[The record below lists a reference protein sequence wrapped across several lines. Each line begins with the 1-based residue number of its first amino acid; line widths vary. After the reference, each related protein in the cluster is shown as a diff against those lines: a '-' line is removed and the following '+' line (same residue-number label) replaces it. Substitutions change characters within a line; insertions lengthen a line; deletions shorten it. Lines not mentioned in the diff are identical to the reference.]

1 MSKKTN
7 HYLNEEDLK
16 NELILVKKTE
26 RLKHLSKKETLTDEE
41 IAEKNQLLEEG
52 INPNYKRTKFGEM
65 LLLLINKIL
74 TQPKFSSY
82 SYKDEFISN
91 AIEKVFLYGITNF
104 NPDKLSK
111 VNNKPVKAFAYL
123 TQIITNSII
132 ATINAKKA
140 EKELLDTYFTELKD
154 SELYCADGDSKASLK
169 LKANG
174 NVLYADKDYNNE
186 FEDKKKV
193 YVRFVINKNDKSE
206 AIINQYKKDDFRSVL
221 PRPANIKTYDM
232 HIYYM
237 ILIPKNSEDDIK
249 ISYENVFGADSK
261 FAIVAYEPFNS
272 LEEIVEKIIKM
283 TCKDRLFLDILYPD
297 VYTLKERELNK
308 ILSHNISALNI
319 VKFYEKYIPQFPFQ
333 RKNTENNINAD
344 EIKKEKGLELW
355 V

>member
-7 HYLNEEDLK
+7 HYLKEEDLK
-16 NELILVKKTE
+16 NELIIVKKTE
-26 RLKHLSKKETLTDEE
+26 RLKHLCKKETLNDEE

-140 EKELLDTYFTELKD
+140 EKELLDTYLTELKD
-154 SELYCADGDSKASLK
+154 GELYSDTKTSLH

-174 NVLYADKDYNNE
+174 SGLYADKDYNNE

-193 YVRFVINKNDKSE
+193 YVRFVIDKNDKSE
-206 AIINQYKKDDFRSVL
+206 AIINQYKKDDFRSIL
-221 PRPANIKTYDM
+221 PRPANIKTDDM
-232 HIYYM
+232 YIYYM
-237 ILIPKNSEDDIK
+237 ILIPKNSGEDNK

-261 FAIVAYEPFNS
+261 FTIVTYKPFNN
-272 LEEIVEKIIKM
+272 LEEIVEEILKM
-283 TCKDRLFLDILYPD
+283 TCKDTLFLDILYPD
-297 VYTLKERELNK
+297 VYTIKERELNK
-308 ILSHNISALNI
+308 ILSHNISDLNI

-333 RKNTENNINAD
+333 RKNTENNINND